1 MSVCLM
7 FPGQGTQKPGMLREL
22 GNQIEKVNSVFDIAQ
37 QVTGRDLK
45 DLCLTATAE
54 ELQKTENTQ
63 LAVTAMNLSYLTL
76 LQENGISPD
85 ITLGHSLGQFSAF
98 VAAGVL
104 TVDQVFI
111 LVQKRA
117 ELMSRV
123 QRSGML
129 CSVLGLNFD
138 IVQEICKSVDPT
150 SNNLVVALYNTPNQI
165 VIGGDSEFV
174 IKAEEACKAR
184 GALRTVP
191 IRVSNAFH
199 TPLMKEMEEEFADFV
214 GNLSFSSPKCKLM
227 LNCKGDFAT
236 DVEDIKNEIK
246 NQCCHTVLWYEGVK
260 KIITTTENVLF
271 AETGVGKVL
280 TGMMR
285 SIDNKQN
292 VLMMSNPMQ
301 YNKFINLV
309 KEKSNV

>member
-1 MSVCLM
+1 MSICLM

-22 GNQIEKVNSVFDIAQ
+22 GNQIEKVENVFDIAQ
-37 QVTGRDLK
+37 QVTGRNIK

-54 ELQKTENTQ
+54 ELQKTESTQ
-63 LAVTAMNLSYLTL
+63 LAVTAMNLSYLAL
-76 LQENGISPD
+76 LQNEDINPD
-85 ITLGHSLGQFSAF
+85 VTLGHSLGQFSAF
-98 VAAGVL
+98 VVAGVL
-104 TVDQVFI
+104 TIDQVFL

-117 ELMSRV
+117 KLMSKV

-129 CSVLGLNFD
+129 CSVLGLDFD
-138 IVQEICKSVDPT
+138 LVNEICKSVDPT
-150 SNNLVVALYNTPNQI
+150 SENLVVALYNTQNQI
-165 VIGGDSEFV
+165 VIGGDCELV
-174 IKAEEACKAR
+174 IKAEEVCKAK

-199 TPLMKEMEEEFADFV
+199 TPLMREMEEQYADFV
-214 GNLSFSSPKCKLM
+214 NEISFSSPKCQLM

-260 KIITTTENVLF
+260 KIIDTANDIVF

-285 SIDNKQN
+285 SIDNRQSM
-292 VLMMSNPMQ
+292 LMMSNPMQ
-301 YNKFINLV
+301 YNKFIKLV
-309 KEKSNV
+309 KE